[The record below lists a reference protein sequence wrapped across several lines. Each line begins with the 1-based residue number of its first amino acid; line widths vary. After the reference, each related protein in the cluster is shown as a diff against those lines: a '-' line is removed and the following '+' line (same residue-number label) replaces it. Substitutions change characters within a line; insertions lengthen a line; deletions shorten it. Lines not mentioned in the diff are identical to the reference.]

1 MESPD
6 AFFPPDYADARARFL
21 ALARAA
27 GFTVESHVH
36 PRCRG
41 PAGEELAC
49 DVARLGPPD
58 AARVLLV
65 SSGTHGVEGFC
76 GSGCQ
81 AALLCSPLP
90 ATLPPSTALVL
101 VHAVN
106 PFGFAWLRRTN
117 EDNIDLNRNF
127 VDHARLAGNPAYD
140 EIHDW
145 LVPRQWE
152 GPVREAAEA
161 AITRYIAERGMRAF
175 QVALTGGQYTHPDG
189 LFYGGTAP
197 AWSNT
202 VWRGILRQHVGPAA
216 RLVCIDL
223 HTGLGPRGVG
233 EAICVTDASE
243 HQRACALLGSEV
255 TWTGGAGSVSAQVGG
270 SLSHAAQE
278 EIGGGRATM
287 IGLEYGTY
295 PIPVTL
301 EALRAETWLEAHG
314 QPNSEEGQ
322 RIKQALKGVFYI
334 DEADWQQAVLAR
346 FLSVMERVIE
356 REDA

>member
-1 MESPD
+1 MESPE
-6 AFFPPDYADARARFL
+6 AVFPVDYADARARFL

-49 DVARLGPPD
+49 DVARLGPAD

-81 AALLCSPLP
+81 AALLRSALP
-90 ATLPPSTALVL
+90 GRLPSSTALVL
-101 VHAVN
+101 VHALN

-117 EDNIDLNRNF
+117 EDNVDLNRNF
-127 VDHARLAGNPAYD
+127 VDHARVSANPAYD

-145 LVPRQWE
+145 LVPRVWE
-152 GPVREAAEA
+152 GPVRDAAEA
-161 AITRYIAERGMRAF
+161 AITRYIEERGMRAF

-189 LFYGGTAP
+189 LFYGGTAA
-197 AWSNT
+197 AWSNAL
-202 VWRGILRQHVGPAA
+202 WRRILREHVGAVA
-216 RLVCIDL
+216 RVIGIDL

-233 EAICVTDASE
+233 EAVCVTDASE
-243 HQRACALLGSEV
+243 HRRACALLGSEV

-270 SLSHAAQE
+270 SLFHAAQE

-314 QPNSEEGQ
+314 NPGTDQGR

-334 DEADWQQAVLAR
+334 DEPDWHQAVLAR
-346 FLSVMERVIE
+346 FFAIMERVVPAE
-356 REDA
+356 GA